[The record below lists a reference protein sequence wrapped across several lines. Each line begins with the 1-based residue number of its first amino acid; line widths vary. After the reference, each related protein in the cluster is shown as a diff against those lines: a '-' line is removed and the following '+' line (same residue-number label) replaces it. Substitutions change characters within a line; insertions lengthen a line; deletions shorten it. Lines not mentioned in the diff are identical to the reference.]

1 MASLEKELK
10 ASIFDLLKNDTDVSN
25 IVGTK
30 IFDTR
35 VPPGPSPP
43 WVRYYIVAETALN
56 DFVEPSPIGYRV
68 PITVDCAASGEVAE
82 DAETLAEH
90 VFDALDGASGTTEN
104 FSWKAKRTAV
114 RKIYDDETAVWIV
127 SGDYLILVSPAS

>member
-10 ASIFDLLKNDTDVSN
+10 AAIFDLLKNDADVAN

-35 VPPGPSPP
+35 VPPGRSPP

-56 DFVEPSPIGYRV
+56 DFVEASPIGYRV
-68 PITVDCAASGEVAE
+68 PITVDCAASGEVAT

-90 VFDALDGASGTTEN
+90 VFDALDGTTDN
-104 FSWKAKRTAV
+104 FTWKAKRTAV
-114 RKIYDDETAVWIV
+114 RKIYDDETGVWIV
-127 SGDYLILVSPAS
+127 SGDYLILVSPS

>member
-10 ASIFDLLKNDTDVSN
+10 EAIFDLLENDPDVSA

-43 WVRYYIVAETALN
+43 WVRYYIVAESALN
-56 DFVEPSPIGYRV
+56 DFAGASPVGYRV
-68 PITVDCAASGEVAE
+68 PITVDCAASGEVAT

-90 VFDALDGASGTTEN
+90 VFDVLDGASGTTAN

-114 RKIYDDETAVWIV
+114 RKIYDDDAGVWIV
-127 SGDYLILVSPAS
+127 SGDYLFLVSPA

>member
-10 ASIFDLLKNDTDVSN
+10 VAIFDLLRNDPDVSG

-43 WVRYYIVAETALN
+43 WVRYYIVAESALN
-56 DFVEPSPIGYRV
+56 DFAGTSPVGYRV
-68 PITVDCAASGEVAE
+68 PITVDCAASGEVAT

-114 RKIYDDETAVWIV
+114 RKIYDDDAGVWIV
-127 SGDYLILVSPAS
+127 SGDYLFLVSLV

>member
-10 ASIFDLLKNDTDVSN
+10 AAIFDLLKNDTDVSN

-56 DFVEPSPIGYRV
+56 DFVERSPIGYRV

-104 FSWKAKRTAV
+104 FGWKAKRTAV
-114 RKIYDDETAVWIV
+114 RKIYDDDAEVWIV
-127 SGDYLILVSPAS
+127 SGDYLFLVSLV

>member
-10 ASIFDLLKNDTDVSN
+10 VAIFDLLKNDPDVSA

-43 WVRYYIVAETALN
+43 WVRYYILAESALN
-56 DFVEPSPIGYRV
+56 DFTKASPVGYRV

-90 VFDALDGASGTTEN
+90 VFNALDGASGTTEN

-114 RKIYDDETAVWIV
+114 RKIYDDDAGMWIV
-127 SGDYLILVSPAS
+127 SGDYLFLVSLV

>member
-10 ASIFDLLKNDTDVSN
+10 AAIFDLLKNNTDVSN

-56 DFVEPSPIGYRV
+56 DFVERSPTPRRLPSMSLMRWTERLERLRTSVGRLSALRRGRSMMTRPLSGSCQG
-68 PITVDCAASGEVAE
+68 IT
-82 DAETLAEH
+82 
-90 VFDALDGASGTTEN
+90 
-104 FSWKAKRTAV
+104 
-114 RKIYDDETAVWIV
+114 
-127 SGDYLILVSPAS
+127 

>member
-10 ASIFDLLKNDTDVSN
+10 GAIFDLLKNDTNVSD

-56 DFVEPSPIGYRV
+56 DFVAKSPIGYRV
-68 PITVDCAASGEVAE
+68 PITVDCAASGEVAT

-90 VFDALDGASGTTEN
+90 VFDALDGASGTTDN
-104 FSWKAKRTAV
+104 FTWKAKRTAG

-127 SGDYLILVSPAS
+127 SGDYLFLVYPI